1 MAMRLIF
8 VFFLVLSCGEDE
20 SHRKVDAETFLSEY
34 PQAFCEMWADCNPD
48 KLQDLYDGD
57 LTICVEDLEDTQR
70 DRIERDGCAFSG
82 SAAGDCLDVL
92 DGMVCADWEEG
103 EGNICGDVI
112 DCS

>member
-1 MAMRLIF
+1 MRLI
-8 VFFLVLSCGEDE
+8 LMALLLSCGEDE
-20 SHRKVDAETFLSEY
+20 SGVEVDTETFLSEY
-34 PQAFCEMWADCNPD
+34 PLAFCEMWADCNPD

-70 DRIERDGCAFSG
+70 DRIERDGCTFSMA
-82 SAAGDCLDVL
+82 AAGDCLGVL
-92 DGMVCADWEEG
+92 EGMECADWEEG

>member
-1 MAMRLIF
+1 MRLIL
-8 VFFLVLSCGEDE
+8 LVPLLLSCGEDE
-20 SHRKVDAETFLSEY
+20 GRGKVDAETFLSEY
-34 PQAFCEMWADCNPD
+34 SQAFCEMWAACNPD

-70 DRIERDGCAFSG
+70 ERIERDGCSYSG
-82 SAAGDCLDVL
+82 TAAGDCLDVL
-92 DGMVCADWEEG
+92 EGMECTNWAEG